1 MKFDCASDFKR
12 RLHKLV
18 NGSLKTVIM
27 IGACLQSTVLSKK
40 IIVCSAVTSTEIFYP
55 GNNQTS
61 IVSSYQPITL
71 VRPSSV
77 FFNPFVLLFG
87 GQVFGTGSPNLN
99 ALKFNLKTNQ
109 WSVLETAL
117 PNSFGLVSSNVML
130 DYFHQS
136 GNLIFEVVSVIR
148 QQ

>member
-1 MKFDCASDFKR
+1 MSYVKKF
-12 RLHKLV
+12 
-18 NGSLKTVIM
+18 
-27 IGACLQSTVLSKK
+27 
-40 IIVCSAVTSTEIFYP
+40 IVRSAVTSTEIYYP

-61 IVSSYQPITL
+61 IVPSLQPITL

-77 FFNPFVLLFG
+77 FLDPFVLLFG

-99 ALKFNLKTNQ
+99 ALKFDLKTYQ

-117 PNSFGLVSSNVML
+117 PKNFGLVSSNIML